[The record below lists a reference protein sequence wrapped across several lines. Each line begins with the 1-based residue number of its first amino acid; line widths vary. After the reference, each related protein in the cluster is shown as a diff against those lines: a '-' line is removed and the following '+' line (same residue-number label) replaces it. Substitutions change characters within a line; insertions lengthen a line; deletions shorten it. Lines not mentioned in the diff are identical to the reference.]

1 MTFLFFTKC
10 PTVIYSE
17 KLDKYYNGSTANL
30 QGRLYR
36 HNTSNKGFTST
47 GKPWI
52 IKYSEEFKTKTEA
65 SQREFQLKRWKD
77 IQKLEELIV
86 ASSEHP
92 GLTGR
97 VGGFP
102 KNSGSSPTLKK
113 SFDNSR
119 DFFLSA

>member
-17 KLDKYYNGSTANL
+17 KLDKYYTGSTANL

-86 ASSEHP
+86 AGLEHP
-92 GLTGR
+92 G
-97 VGGFP
+97 
-102 KNSGSSPTLKK
+102 
-113 SFDNSR
+113 
-119 DFFLSA
+119 